1 MSERLSFSRGRE
13 SGPTNR
19 VQAHFTGGFLVAL
32 LWCAFS
38 TVVAQ
43 EAPAGNGA
51 LELEADSVHYDKNT
65 GNSLYRGNVVVTR
78 KGLRLTGDEVEVF
91 SRDGEYRRIVA
102 RARPATFRNR
112 LARDE
117 VKAEA
122 DVIEYDLKRRIIVFR
137 GRARVDDGEKVLR
150 GEHVVYDLDKKIVNA
165 TKRNGRV
172 RLTIEPEP

>member
-1 MSERLSFSRGRE
+1 MSERLSFSQRRE

-19 VQAHFTGGFLVAL
+19 VRAHFAGGFLVAL

-38 TVVAQ
+38 AAVAQ
-43 EAPAGNGA
+43 EAPAGA

-78 KGLRLTGDEVEVF
+78 KGLRLTGDEVKVF
-91 SRDGEYRRIVA
+91 SKDGEYRRIVA

-117 VKAEA
+117 VEAEA
-122 DVIEYDLKRRIIVFR
+122 DVIEYDLKRRIIVFH

-150 GEHVVYDLDKKIVNA
+150 GEHIVYDLDRKIVNA